1 MAKTNL
7 ASKALKNIK
16 NKYGNIWIIWHNL
29 VSQCMELETILCNIN
44 LALGQY

>member
-16 NKYGNIWIIWHNL
+16 NKYGKIWIIWHNL
-29 VSQCMELETILCNIN
+29 VSQSWN
-44 LALGQY
+44 LRQFYAI